1 MESIKQQ
8 KNLEKIAMIILAKGK
23 EVDARGV
30 GSSRPT
36 SKS

>member
-1 MESIKQQ
+1 
-8 KNLEKIAMIILAKGK
+8 MIILAKGK

-30 GSSRPT
+30 GTSRPQT